1 MSAAVVGPLDPGD
14 DRDAQFST
22 AAPGIGGRRHSFC
35 WHDPAL
41 LAGNI
46 RKRTEM
52 RLAAHA
58 MAGALSTSK
67 AVAQLFAIERDREK
81 FHPAVI
87 RHVQF
92 PSLLCAGVL
101 AAGLL
106 EDAIRADRYEASAW
120 DDLVVTTMV
129 AQQLALGLT
138 D

>member
-1 MSAAVVGPLDPGD
+1 MTIVMRNSPRQRQESVVEDILSAGTIA
-14 DRDAQFST
+14 
-22 AAPGIGGRRHSFC
+22 
-35 WHDPAL
+35 AL

-58 MAGALSTSK
+58 MVGALSTSK

-129 AQQLALGLT
+129 ARQLALGLT